1 MPRKTRPVAI
11 VGVGQTRHSSHREDV
26 NQPELVHEAV
36 RRAIDDAGVSLD
48 DIDAVVTGNMEMF
61 EGTHQPDMWQ
71 VLGNG
76 AWGKPCLR
84 VSTGGTTGATVFSA
98 ADQLV
103 ASGLHDVVL
112 AIGFEK
118 QQEGHTTGG
127 ITAMADPLWARH
139 LQTGALTGM
148 AALEV
153 IDEFGHERARRA
165 AMRYRVIMDQHAA
178 KNANAHRRFNVSFD
192 MIDDLMQKSPPLV
205 GELRLIHMCSQSDGA
220 GAMIFASAE
229 RAATINR
236 RPPVWVQDHVTVHRE
251 ETLSLSGV
259 PTYDAH
265 GKLETT
271 TQRRAAEIL
280 FARNGIARPAE
291 EIDVFEMYDPSA
303 WWGLSWIRDFLL
315 LEGDEHLQMVERG
328 DIAIEGRFPI
338 NPSGGVTA
346 TNPIGATALLRPLEA
361 ALQIRGDAG
370 AHQVPRPVR
379 KALASGFG
387 GTLWTVLMLLSK
399 EKPDA
404 T

>member
-1 MPRKTRPVAI
+1 M
-11 VGVGQTRHSSHREDV
+11 
-26 NQPELVHEAV
+26 VHEAV
-36 RRAIDDAGVSLD
+36 RAALDDAGITLD
-48 DIDAVVTGNMEMF
+48 EVDAVVTGNMEMF
-61 EGTHQPDMWQ
+61 EGIHQPDMWQ

-84 VSTGGTTGATVFSA
+84 VSTGGTTGATVFCA
-98 ADQLV
+98 ADNLV

-153 IDEFGHERARRA
+153 IKEFGADRARRA
-165 AMRYRVIMDQHAA
+165 AMKYRVIMDMHAA
-178 KNANAHRRFNVSFD
+178 RNANAHRSFHLSFD
-192 MIDDLMQKSPPLV
+192 MIDDQMKKSPPLV

-220 GAMIFASAE
+220 AALIFASRE
-229 RAATINR
+229 RAESMR

-251 ETLSLSGV
+251 ETMAIDGV
-259 PTYDAH
+259 KTR
-265 GKLETT
+265 GVGGRIEVT
-271 TQRRAAEIL
+271 TQRFAAEQL
-280 FARNGIARPAE
+280 FARNGITRPRE
-291 EIDVFEMYDPSA
+291 QIDVFEMYDPSA
-303 WWGLSWIRDFLL
+303 WWGVSWLRDFLM

-328 DIAIEGRFPI
+328 DIQIEGSFPV

-361 ALQIRGDAG
+361 ALQVRGDAG
-370 AHQVPRPVR
+370 EHQVPRTVR

-399 EKPDA
+399 DLPD
-404 T
+404 

>member
-1 MPRKTRPVAI
+1 MPRKNRPVAI

-26 NQPELVHEAV
+26 NQPEMVHEAV
-36 RRAIDDAGVSLD
+36 RAALDDAGLTLADV
-48 DIDAVVTGNMEMF
+48 DAVVTGNMEMF
-61 EGTHQPDMWQ
+61 EGIHQPDMWQ

-84 VSTGGTTGATVFSA
+84 VSTGGTTGATVFCA
-98 ADQLV
+98 ADNLV

-153 IDEFGHERARRA
+153 IRGVRCRAGAPRGDEVPRHHGHARGPQRQRASVLPPVVRHDRRADEKVAPLGGRAAADPHVLAVGRRGGPDLRVAGSGPLRCGDRRCGCRIMSRSTARRQWRSTACARGAPA
-165 AMRYRVIMDQHAA
+165 AASRSPRSVTPRKSSSRGTASRVP
-178 KNANAHRRFNVSFD
+178 R
-192 MIDDLMQKSPPLV
+192 
-205 GELRLIHMCSQSDGA
+205 
-220 GAMIFASAE
+220 
-229 RAATINR
+229 
-236 RPPVWVQDHVTVHRE
+236 
-251 ETLSLSGV
+251 
-259 PTYDAH
+259 
-265 GKLETT
+265 
-271 TQRRAAEIL
+271 
-280 FARNGIARPAE
+280 E

-315 LEGDEHLQMVERG
+315 LDGDEHLRMVERG
-328 DIAIEGRFPI
+328 DILIDGSFPI

-361 ALQIRGDAG
+361 ALQVRGDAG
-370 AHQVPRPVR
+370 DHQVPRERAARPWPP
-379 KALASGFG
+379 ASAAPCG
-387 GTLWTVLMLLSK
+387 
-399 EKPDA
+399 PC
-404 T
+404 